1 MLSVETTTQM
11 QQRGLERCSSIACAL
26 LLLAACGTTD
36 ETPADTDAAG
46 SSGVETAAS
55 STTGIDSQGESTE
68 PTTEG
73 ETTAADT
80 SGGVAPDAD
89 SSAFFEAI
97 VGLWV
102 APVTSWT
109 SAGSFPTMNMDVR
122 AASDGVL
129 FSRVDLDA
137 DNSLRFAF
145 QLEEHDGQPQLVFR
159 NGGEFLGILRDSK
172 AVLEERDGDTW
183 RFCSLT
189 AGCGYIDARFA
200 FETSERLRLDVDVM
214 GTRHIEWVA
223 NRRETRALG
232 GAFPTPSPELTDAPF
247 PPMPQLEVD
256 AQWSVPLE
264 QAADVWLILTD
275 TECGLNPIANC
286 VPSRF
291 MLAEAP
297 AGSTNV
303 ALVVEQIHAG
313 QYRANA
319 VLDRN
324 RNLTA
329 GALLPDTGDAISF
342 PLDVV
347 ADVPSEGTGVVE
359 LMLSFDLE

>member
-1 MLSVETTTQM
+1 MLSLKKIPPM
-11 QQRGLERCSSIACAL
+11 RRRGFTGCCAL
-26 LLLAACGTTD
+26 LLLTACGST
-36 ETPADTDAAG
+36 EAPADTDMTDEASTGSG
-46 SSGVETAAS
+46 SSG
-55 STTGIDSQGESTE
+55 TTDIESQGASTE
-68 PTTEG
+68 PTAGG
-73 ETTAADT
+73 ETTAADST
-80 SGGVAPDAD
+80 GDGTPDPESA
-89 SSAFFEAI
+89 AFFQAI

-122 AASDGVL
+122 AASEGVL

-137 DNSLRFAF
+137 NNSLRFAF
-145 QLEEHDGQPQLVFR
+145 ALEEHDGQPRLVFR
-159 NGGEFLGILRDSK
+159 NGGEFLGIERDSK
-172 AVLEERDGDTW
+172 AVLEERTGDTW

-200 FETSERLRLDVDVM
+200 FENSERLRLDVDVM

-223 NRRETRALG
+223 NRREPRALG
-232 GAFPTPSPELTDAPF
+232 GAFPTPPPEDTDAPF
-247 PPMPQLEVD
+247 PPMPQLEVQ
-256 AQWSVPLE
+256 AQWSEPLA
-264 QAADVWLILTD
+264 QPADVWLILSD

-297 AGSTNV
+297 AGSSSVT
-303 ALVVEQIHAG
+303 LVVEQIHAG
-313 QYRANA
+313 SYRANA

-329 GALLPDTGDAISF
+329 GALLPDIGDAISL
-342 PLDVV
+342 PLDVP
-347 ADVPSEGTGVVE
+347 AEVPDEGTGTLE